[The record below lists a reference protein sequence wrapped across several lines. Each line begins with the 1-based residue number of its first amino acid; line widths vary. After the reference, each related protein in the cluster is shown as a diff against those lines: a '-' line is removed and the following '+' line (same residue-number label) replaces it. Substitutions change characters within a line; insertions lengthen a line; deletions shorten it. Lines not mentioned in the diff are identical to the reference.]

1 MAEATIGT
9 DGWDEVVTTTA
20 ETVFQNQSINPMYI
34 TTEATGSL
42 SFDEGFLLPPSQA
55 LVLSAGVTV
64 SAATY
69 RNDGKLFYMAV
80 E

>member
-20 ETVFQNQSINPMYI
+20 ETVFQNQSNNPMYL
-34 TTEATGSL
+34 TTESTSGL
-42 SFDEGFLLPPSQA
+42 NFDQGFLLSPNQA
-55 LVLSAGVTV
+55 IVLASGVTV
-64 SAATY
+64 SAITF